1 MNKKIL
7 TPAEFHASGRRWWR
21 GTVYYTIGHTVVEC
35 EVNGISAKTKVEAE
49 QRAIAHWR
57 RIVHT
62 EDMPDRVRVEEQPEA
77 PHNIVI

>member
-1 MNKKIL
+1 MKKIL

-21 GTVYYTIGHTVVEC
+21 GFVYYSIGLQHIEC
-35 EVNGISAKTKVEAE
+35 QVDGIPAFSEEEAK

-57 RIVHT
+57 RTTHI

-77 PHNIVI
+77 PHGIIV